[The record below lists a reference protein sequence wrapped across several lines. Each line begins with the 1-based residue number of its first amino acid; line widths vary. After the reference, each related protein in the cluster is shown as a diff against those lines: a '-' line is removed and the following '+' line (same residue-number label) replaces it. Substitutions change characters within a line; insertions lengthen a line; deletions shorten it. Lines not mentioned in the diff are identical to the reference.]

1 MHTSLHV
8 PQIFPQSLSLPNFI
22 FSVMLVFMKRLSC
35 NFFFLCTVICL
46 SLLISCHRSNVV
58 ASVNDDQ
65 LFTLKY
71 GNFEDELNLFNLS
84 QAGTINTYMTMR
96 DGFFYI
102 ANGESKKIM
111 ELNSYGDLL
120 SLYYNEDLTRN
131 PSLAQDNG
139 ENSTKKAVVYPF
151 NTLGPIA
158 VDSKKHLY
166 AVDTLP
172 LERQERDLDKRL
184 LLSHAVLR
192 FDSNGSFIDYLGQ
205 QGPGGTPF
213 PFIKNMY
220 TTMLNELVVVCTT
233 NEGPVVYWFGENGFL
248 LYTVPFT
255 AETVPNPYKDSVEDS
270 VYISIENVV
279 PDLVS
284 HKLYVKI
291 DYFANTLDP
300 ALKVQS
306 GVDYQH
312 TLLCPLDVT
321 TGHYETPLEI
331 PPYEASV
338 AEGLSNEVY
347 LLPYDFLGVTESGWF
362 FFYTPTEKGFQV
374 QMVQPNGQRILKRG
388 LSAKHS
394 DILYYA
400 ISLDEEGIISAL
412 FIKNERAEVDWWR
425 TDSLVASFMNN

>member
-1 MHTSLHV
+1 MKSVRIIRKSCL
-8 PQIFPQSLSLPNFI
+8 FLALFALSLS
-22 FSVMLVFMKRLSC
+22 SC
-35 NFFFLCTVICL
+35 R
-46 SLLISCHRSNVV
+46 RSNVV
-58 ASVNDDQ
+58 ASVKEDT

-84 QAGTINTYMTMR
+84 QAGSINTYMTMR

-120 SLYYNEDLTRN
+120 SLYYNEDVTKN
-131 PSLAQDNG
+131 PSLAADNG

-158 VDSKKHLY
+158 VDSRKHLF

-172 LERQERDLDKRL
+172 LERQERDIDKRL

-192 FDSNGSFIDYLGQ
+192 FDSNGDFVDYLGQ

-213 PFIKNMY
+213 PFIKNLY
-220 TTMLNELVVVCTT
+220 TTTANELVVVATT
-233 NEGPVVYWFGENGFL
+233 NDGPIVYWFEENGFL

-255 AETVPNPYKDSVEDS
+255 METVPNPYKDSVEDS
-270 VYISIENVV
+270 VYISIENVI
-279 PDLVS
+279 PDVTE

-306 GVDYQH
+306 GVEYQH
-312 TLLCPLDVT
+312 TLLCTLDVT
-321 TGHYETPLEI
+321 TGRYEAPLEI
-331 PPYEASV
+331 PPYEVFVS
-338 AEGLSNEVY
+338 EGLSNEMY
-347 LLPYDFLGVTESGWF
+347 SLPYDFLGVTESGWF
-362 FFYTPTEKGFQV
+362 FFYISTEKGYQV

-388 LSAKHS
+388 LQAKHG
-394 DILYYA
+394 DILYYTV
-400 ISLDEEGIISAL
+400 SLDDEGIISAL
-412 FIKNERAEVDWWR
+412 FIKNERAEVNWWR
-425 TDSLVASFMNN
+425 TDNLIASFVNN